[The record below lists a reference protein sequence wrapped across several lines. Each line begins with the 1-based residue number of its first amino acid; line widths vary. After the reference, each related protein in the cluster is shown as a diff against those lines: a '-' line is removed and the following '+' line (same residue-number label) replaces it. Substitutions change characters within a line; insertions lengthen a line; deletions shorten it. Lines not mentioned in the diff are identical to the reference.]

1 MLVFASTSTNFPPPQ
16 TPLRGLQCSPD
27 PNIGNSP
34 KYRGARRI
42 MSNLRRTSGIVP
54 ELAISGIYQQRYLA
68 LLVLELSASIPEM
81 LIYNIVPVLVYQ
93 KRTFLEYTRIV
104 GEYSENVQSGI
115 GIQETSNSTLSLRI
129 NPSIAA
135 NSTSLTITNMLQ
147 QQYCHTNR

>member
-1 MLVFASTSTNFPPPQ
+1 
-16 TPLRGLQCSPD
+16 
-27 PNIGNSP
+27 
-34 KYRGARRI
+34 

-54 ELAISGIYQQRYLA
+54 ELVISGIYQQRYLA

-135 NSTSLTITNMLQ
+135 NATSLTITNMLQ